1 MLCGNCK
8 KNQATK
14 TYEQIKQGK
23 REVAYYCLECYH
35 KLFIYAEETRDG
47 EYSAC
52 PYCGT
57 TATEVKRRKLV
68 GCAHCYQ
75 TLQSVAL
82 EMVSSMQGGRA
93 HKGKK
98 PYETESERIMRR
110 RGELREI
117 QKKAQAEK
125 DYDRARACETA
136 ISQLEEGLEEEYV
149 WQKRRRLLKR

>member
-23 REVAYYCLECYH
+23 REIAYYCLECYH
-35 KLFIYAEETRDG
+35 KLFVYAEEDG
-47 EYSAC
+47 AVYSAC

-57 TATEVKRRKLV
+57 TAAEVKRRKLV
-68 GCAHCYQ
+68 GCSYCYK
-75 TLQSVAL
+75 TLQGVAL
-82 EMVSSMQGGRA
+82 EMVASMQGGEA

-98 PYETESERIMRR
+98 PYETDSERIMRR
-110 RGELREI
+110 RRELREI
-117 QKKAQAEK
+117 QQKAQKEK
-125 DYDRARACETA
+125 DYERARDCETA
-136 ISQLEEGLEEEYV
+136 ISQLEENLQEEYV

>member
-35 KLFIYAEETRDG
+35 KLFVYAEEENAT
-47 EYSAC
+47 YSSC

-57 TATEVKRRKLV
+57 SAADIKRRKLV
-68 GCAHCYQ
+68 GCAHCYNTMQ
-75 TLQSVAL
+75 GVVL
-82 EMVSSMQGGRA
+82 EMVAAMQGGEA

-98 PYETESERIMRR
+98 PYETDSERIMRR

-117 QKKAQAEK
+117 QKKAQVEK
-125 DYDRARACETA
+125 DYERVRDCETA
-136 ISQLEEGLEEEYV
+136 ISQLEENLQEEYV